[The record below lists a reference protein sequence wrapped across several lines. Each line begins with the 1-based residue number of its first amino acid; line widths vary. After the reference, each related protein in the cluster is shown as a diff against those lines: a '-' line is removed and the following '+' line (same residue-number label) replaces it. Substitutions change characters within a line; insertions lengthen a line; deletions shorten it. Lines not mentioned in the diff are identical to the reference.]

1 MESGH
6 ATLPDNLDISF
17 PDGSSAAPETLL
29 NIYTEICKSYHGV
42 DDFRM
47 KLLGLLPVISL
58 AAVFGIGQQTLF
70 GQNPPPVLF
79 RHLVGFVGTFACIFT
94 LALFIYEIRGILR
107 CHDLIER
114 GRDIER
120 VLRVKGQFFVC
131 FAAPQGKHSLRWKE
145 RAGRFFDAKL
155 AACVIY
161 STVAAAW
168 LFPTLRFG
176 FDIELQYCIAWAVV
190 TALALGIGTFLFVRA
205 LVAA

>member
-1 MESGH
+1 MNYGQ
-6 ATLPDNLDISF
+6 ATLPDNVDISL
-17 PDGSSAAPETLL
+17 PDGTSATPETLR
-29 NIYTEICKSYHGV
+29 NIYAEICKSYHGV

-70 GQNPPPVLF
+70 GQNPSPDMF

-94 LALFIYEIRGILR
+94 LALFTYEIRGILR
-107 CHDLIER
+107 CHDLIDR

-120 VLRVKGQFFVC
+120 VLQVRGQFFVC
-131 FAAPQGKHSLRWKE
+131 LAAHQGKDSPLWKE
-145 RAGRFFDAKL
+145 KARRFFDAKFS
-155 AACVIY
+155 ACLIY

-168 LFPTLRFG
+168 LFPTMRFG

>member
-1 MESGH
+1 MEHGP
-6 ATLPDNLDISF
+6 AALPDPLGIAVQ
-17 PDGSSAAPETLL
+17 DGTSATPQTLL
-29 NIYTEICKSYHGV
+29 DVYAEICKSYHGV

-58 AAVFGIGQQTLF
+58 AAVFGIGQQTLIA
-70 GQNPPPVLF
+70 QDPLPEHF

-107 CHDLIER
+107 CHDLIGR
-114 GRDIER
+114 GRDIEHR
-120 VLRVKGQFFVC
+120 LHVEGQFFMCV
-131 FAAPQGKHSLRWKE
+131 AAHHRKKHPQWKK
-145 RAGRFFDAKL
+145 RAREFFDAKL

-168 LFPTLRFG
+168 LFPTLRWG
-176 FDIELQYCIAWAVV
+176 FDIRLQDCILWAVV
-190 TALALGIGTFLFVRA
+190 TALALRIATYLFVKA

>member
-1 MESGH
+1 MDSGQI
-6 ATLPDNLDISF
+6 TLPGNLDLAG
-17 PDGSSAAPETLL
+17 PHTRRADRETLL
-29 NIYTEICKSYHGV
+29 NIYGEICRSYHGV

-70 GQNPPPVLF
+70 GSDPLSTNF

-94 LALFIYEIRGILR
+94 LSLFMYEIRGILR
-107 CHDLIER
+107 CHDLIKR

-120 VLRVKGQFFVC
+120 RLRVRGQFFVC
-131 FAAPQGKHSLRWKE
+131 NAAHRAKKSPSWKE

-176 FDIELQYCIAWAVV
+176 FNVELQDCIAWAVV
-190 TALALGIGTFLFVRA
+190 TALSLGIGTFVFVRA